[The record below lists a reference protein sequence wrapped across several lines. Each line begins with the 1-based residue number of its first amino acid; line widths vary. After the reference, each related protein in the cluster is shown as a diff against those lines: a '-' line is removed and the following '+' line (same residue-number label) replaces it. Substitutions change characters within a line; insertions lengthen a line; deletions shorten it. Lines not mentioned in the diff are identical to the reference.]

1 MPLLDLGNIPTT
13 HSFMRTESQQVYYVP
28 NNKNPDLVY
37 IKYSMF
43 KPKYIAVKPK
53 ERFDLSNLPKKE
65 VTYRE
70 F

>member
-1 MPLLDLGNIPTT
+1 MPLLDLGNIPST

-28 NNKNPDLVY
+28 HNNNPDLVFV
-37 IKYSMF
+37 KYSML
-43 KPKYIAVKPK
+43 KPKYMTIKPK

>member
-1 MPLLDLGNIPTT
+1 
-13 HSFMRTESQQVYYVP
+13 MRTESQQVYYVP
-28 NNKNPDLVY
+28 HNNNPDLVFV
-37 IKYSMF
+37 KYSML
-43 KPKYIAVKPK
+43 KPKYMTIKPK